1 MKTDEN
7 ASIEE
12 MNNIM
17 KNGWLVR
24 DQEDSETTQTKP
36 LK

>member
-7 ASIEE
+7 AIIEE
-12 MNNIM
+12 MNNFM

-24 DQEDSETTQTKP
+24 DQEDSETKS